1 MRRGE
6 ILGLRWKDVAL
17 NKGIVSVCQTLSK
30 DGKQFL
36 KGAKTDSSIRTI
48 KLSEE
53 TVTVLRKQKTM
64 IAKEKL
70 QSGAEY
76 NNYDLVVCTSKGTP
90 INPANVKR
98 TFARLIQE
106 ANLLRIRFHDLR
118 HTHATI
124 LLSQGVHAK
133 IVSERLGHRNIKMTL
148 DTYSHVL
155 PNMQEEAANKIDVLF
170 KESN

>member
-1 MRRGE
+1 
-6 ILGLRWKDVAL
+6 
-17 NKGIVSVCQTLSK
+17 
-30 DGKQFL
+30 
-36 KGAKTDSSIRTI
+36 
-48 KLSEE
+48 
-53 TVTVLRKQKTM
+53 M

-70 QSGAEY
+70 QSGAVY

-98 TFARLIQE
+98 TFTRLIQE
-106 ANLLRIRFHDLR
+106 ANLPRIRFHDLR
-118 HTHATI
+118 HTHATM

-133 IVSERLGHRNIKMTL
+133 IVSERLGHSNIKMTL

-155 PNMQEEAANKIDVLF
+155 PNMQEEAANQIDMLF